1 CRPPRKML
9 PIDSFAVAAAPEAF
23 AAFLPGFFEDI
34 LHKSARPRRR
44 AFLHCTHAAA
54 AAQPRRAAHRAN
66 HRPGASNAK
75 IQITVR
81 GSLKAPRAVRA
92 LVAGERSRD
101 SERP

>member
-1 CRPPRKML
+1 ML
-9 PIDSFAVAAAPEAF
+9 PIDSFAAAAAPEAF
-23 AAFLPGFFEDI
+23 AAFLPGFFEAI

-44 AFLHCTHAAA
+44 AFLHCSHAAA
-54 AAQPRRAAHRAN
+54 EAGRAAHRAR

-81 GSLKAPRAVRA
+81 GSLKAPRAVQA
-92 LVAGERSRD
+92 FVAGERTRD